1 MNLKNI
7 RRFFSRKRITGIER
21 LDNPLLNKSTAFNH
35 DERLHYK
42 LFGLLPANIETLE
55 EQLFRSKEAFDN
67 QASNLNKH
75 IYLRALQDRNETLF
89 YRFLL
94 AHMAEMLPLIYTP
107 TVGQA
112 CQEFSRIYRKS
123 RGIFLSYPE
132 QEFIPS
138 ILKNISHTSEVK
150 VIVITDGERIL
161 GLGDQG
167 VGGLGISIGKLS
179 LYSLCAGIH
188 PKHTLPI
195 VLDVGTNNQE
205 RLHAK
210 DYLGWRHERISGKP
224 YLDFVDFC
232 IQEIKKNF
240 PKVLLQFEDFAQ
252 HNANHL
258 LNLYQDQLCCFNDD
272 IQGTASIASATIL
285 AAMEKTKAALAD
297 QRIVIFGAG
306 SAGCGIARML
316 VDIFI
321 AKGIP
326 EKQAYQ
332 QIYMID
338 KCGLIHDKMQNLF
351 DFQQAF
357 AHDFERLGTIFA
369 PHQSM
374 GLAQVVTQVQA
385 TVLIGVSGQPYQ
397 FTEEIVKDMCRYTKH
412 PIIFPL
418 SNPNERCEAEPN
430 DILRWSEGRA
440 IIATGS
446 PFAHTLFKGKPH
458 PISQCNNAYIFPG
471 IGLGVIAGQIERITN
486 GMFIAATL
494 KLAELCHDYPASD
507 PSCLLPAMH
516 HIRDISAGIAKAV
529 ILKAID
535 EGHSPLKK
543 DSKHIELIVK
553 KTFWEPN
560 YE

>member
-94 AHMAEMLPLIYTP
+94 AHMTEMLPLIYTP

-188 PKHTLPI
+188 PKHTLPAYC
-195 VLDVGTNNQE
+195 T
-205 RLHAK
+205 
-210 DYLGWRHERISGKP
+210 WCRH
-224 YLDFVDFC
+224 
-232 IQEIKKNF
+232 Q
-240 PKVLLQFEDFAQ
+240 
-252 HNANHL
+252 
-258 LNLYQDQLCCFNDD
+258 
-272 IQGTASIASATIL
+272 
-285 AAMEKTKAALAD
+285 
-297 QRIVIFGAG
+297 
-306 SAGCGIARML
+306 
-316 VDIFI
+316 
-321 AKGIP
+321 
-326 EKQAYQ
+326 
-332 QIYMID
+332 
-338 KCGLIHDKMQNLF
+338 
-351 DFQQAF
+351 
-357 AHDFERLGTIFA
+357 
-369 PHQSM
+369 
-374 GLAQVVTQVQA
+374 
-385 TVLIGVSGQPYQ
+385 
-397 FTEEIVKDMCRYTKH
+397 
-412 PIIFPL
+412 
-418 SNPNERCEAEPN
+418 
-430 DILRWSEGRA
+430 
-440 IIATGS
+440 
-446 PFAHTLFKGKPH
+446 
-458 PISQCNNAYIFPG
+458 
-471 IGLGVIAGQIERITN
+471 
-486 GMFIAATL
+486 
-494 KLAELCHDYPASD
+494 
-507 PSCLLPAMH
+507 
-516 HIRDISAGIAKAV
+516 
-529 ILKAID
+529 
-535 EGHSPLKK
+535 
-543 DSKHIELIVK
+543 
-553 KTFWEPN
+553 
-560 YE
+560 